1 MRILASSEQVGTEKM
16 KKKLSKWTFW
26 PRQSLD
32 GSLLLS
38 ANDRVTRV
46 FFPPKIWF
54 GNVPLLSKEII
65 CTVFVLRN
73 KRMFPT
79 DMSTEME
86 VDGPRGAF
94 T

>member
-1 MRILASSEQVGTEKM
+1 MRILASSEQDGTEKM
-16 KKKLSKWTFW
+16 KIIKIELSD
-26 PRQSLD
+26 L
-32 GSLLLS
+32 
-38 ANDRVTRV
+38 ANLYTVLFSFQQMIASQEF

-65 CTVFVLRN
+65 CMVFVLRN

-79 DMSTEME
+79 EMSKEME

>member
-1 MRILASSEQVGTEKM
+1 MIASQE
-16 KKKLSKWTFW
+16 F
-26 PRQSLD
+26 
-32 GSLLLS
+32 
-38 ANDRVTRV
+38 

-65 CTVFVLRN
+65 CMVFVLRN

-79 DMSTEME
+79 EMSKEME